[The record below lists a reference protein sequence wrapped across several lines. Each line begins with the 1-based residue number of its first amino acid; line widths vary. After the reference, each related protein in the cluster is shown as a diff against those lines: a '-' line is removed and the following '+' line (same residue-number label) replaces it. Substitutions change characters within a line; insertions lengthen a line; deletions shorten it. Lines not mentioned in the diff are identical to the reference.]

1 MITIERIFLEIRNLD
16 PADLDRW
23 IAEQYIRPEGEPGAW
38 RFQEID
44 VARIRLIIEL
54 RDTLEITEPALPTV
68 LSLLDQLY
76 ELRRQMRQLNAAME
90 ATLPVEM
97 RTALA
102 LRLER

>member
-1 MITIERIFLEIRNLD
+1 MITIDRIFLEFRNLD
-16 PADLDRW
+16 PGDLERW

-54 RDTLEITEPALPTV
+54 RDTLEIGEPALPTV

-90 ATLPVEM
+90 ATLPAEL
-97 RTALA
+97 RAALA
-102 LRLER
+102 RRLGA

>member
-90 ATLPVEM
+90 AKLPVEM
-97 RTALA
+97 RAALIG
-102 LRLER
+102 RLGA

>member
-1 MITIERIFLEIRNLD
+1 VITIERIFLEIRNLD

-97 RTALA
+97 RAALIG
-102 LRLER
+102 RLGA

>member
-97 RTALA
+97 RAALIG
-102 LRLER
+102 RLGA